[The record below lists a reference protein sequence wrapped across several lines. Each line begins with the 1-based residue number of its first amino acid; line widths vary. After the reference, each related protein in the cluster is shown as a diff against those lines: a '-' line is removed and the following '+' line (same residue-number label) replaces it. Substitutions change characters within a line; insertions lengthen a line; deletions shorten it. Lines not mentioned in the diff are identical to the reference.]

1 MACVTEYINL
11 TKDWIRER
19 GDNIAV
25 LYQNGKFFE
34 IYGLKDKITGEIS
47 GSKIQEISQI
57 CDLKIAERNITV
69 DGKHA
74 LQSGFQIDM
83 LDKYLKKLQDS
94 GYIIPVYEQVENSEG
109 GGFKRELMNV
119 VSPGTYWSNET
130 EVLSNTTTC
139 VWLYK
144 TSSIGR
150 GRTSMPEK
158 IVMGMSSLDIFTGK
172 STIFENSIAYQHD
185 PATYDEMERYISINN
200 PSEIIIVHNLTD
212 EIVEDIINFTNIQ
225 CNSLTKVNIGLQRVQ
240 ENAENSLIDMA
251 KKCER
256 QNYQHE
262 IVTHFFPSV
271 NDEIFFENYQT
282 SVIATQAFCFLLDF
296 IQKHNPVLIN
306 KISPPVFEKC
316 ADTLILANHS
326 LSQLNII
333 EDGRVR
339 GKLSSV
345 STFLNNCVTN
355 MGKRQFNYELLNPI
369 KDAVKLNK
377 FYDITEHILTKKS
390 WETYRKQ
397 LQVIKDL
404 QKFSRKIVIKKAS
417 PRDISVVAHSINSV
431 MSLYEKVAK
440 DQILIRFLD
449 NPTVSQDCLIV
460 HNLIDS
466 NLDIHKAEH
475 ISEFTSEGLS
485 SYSVEQLTF
494 IKKGVCHEVD
504 AKIKEYVDSRDKFEC
519 IRDYLSS
526 IIQSVEKKSA
536 TTTATATQYIKIHE
550 TAKNDDCL
558 LGTKR
563 RINLLKT
570 QIATMTNKKIVLQYN
585 SQFDNETEQF
595 ELDISCLEYKANG
608 NSDTNQ
614 IVTSNQIRQIAST
627 IQTIKSSIV
636 REISIFYNSFINE
649 LIELEDNFN
658 NICSF
663 ITKMDTLQNRCYIAN
678 KYNYC
683 KPQIEERE
691 KSFIDFEGIR
701 HCLIEHIQTRELYVT
716 NDLHIGRGVNGY
728 LIYGTNA
735 VGKTSLIRSIGVA
748 LVMAQAGLYVPC
760 SRFLYSPY
768 SYLFTRI
775 IGNDNLFKGQS
786 TFAVEMSELRTILN
800 MADKNSLILGD
811 ELCSG
816 TEQGSA
822 TSIFC
827 SGLEH
832 LDTLNSS
839 YIFATHFHEITG
851 WSEISSLENLRM
863 MHMTVFFDQQTKK
876 LIYDRKLKD
885 GPGKNM
891 YGLEV
896 CKALRLPESF
906 LARAHEIRM
915 KYYPETANTTSF
927 KKSHFNA
934 QKIKGLCELCNSN
947 IGEDIHHL
955 QHQKYANNDNKY
967 ITSGSAN
974 FHKNHLANLIT
985 VCEECH
991 DKFHETDK
999 QFIRVKTSKGYEVVE
1014 K

>member
-11 TKDWIRER
+11 TTKWTQER
-19 GDNIAV
+19 GGNVAV

-34 IYGLKDKITGEIS
+34 IYALKDKKTGEIS

-83 LDKYLKKLQDS
+83 LDKYLKKLQDA
-94 GYIIPVYEQVENSEG
+94 GFIIPVYEQVESEKG
-109 GGFKRELMNV
+109 TFKRELMNV

-130 EVLSNTTTC
+130 EVLSNVTTC

-144 TSSIGR
+144 TNAIGR
-150 GRTSMPEK
+150 MPEK
-158 IVMGMSSLDIFTGK
+158 IVMGMSSLDIYTGK

-200 PSEIIIVHNLTD
+200 PAEIIIVHNLSD
-212 EIVEDIINFTNIQ
+212 EIVEDIIKFTNIQ
-225 CNSLTKVNIGLQRVQ
+225 CNSLTKINVNMESDLAKT
-240 ENAENSLIDMA
+240 AE
-251 KKCER
+251 KCEK

-262 IVTHFFPSV
+262 IVKHFFPAV
-271 NDEIFFENYQT
+271 NDEIFFENYQNN
-282 SVIATQAFCFLLDF
+282 VVATQSFCFLLDF

-345 STFLNNCVTN
+345 LTFLNNCVTN
-355 MGKRQFNYELLNPI
+355 MGKRRFNYELLNPI
-369 KDAVKLNK
+369 KDVDKLNK
-377 FYDITEHILTKKS
+377 LYDITEHILNKKT
-390 WETYRKQ
+390 WETYRKL

-404 QKFSRKIVIKKAS
+404 QKLTRKIIIKKAT
-417 PRDISVVAHSINSV
+417 PKDIAIIAHSINSII
-431 MSLYEKVAK
+431 SLYDKVSK
-440 DQILIRFLD
+440 DKTLLKFLNTPTILA
-449 NPTVSQDCLIV
+449 NCHQV
-460 HNLIDS
+460 HELIDT
-466 NLDIHKAEH
+466 NFDIHKAEH
-475 ISEFTSEGLS
+475 INEFTAEGLS
-485 SYSVEQLTF
+485 GYSVEQLSF
-494 IKKGVCHEVD
+494 IKKGVCEAVD
-504 AKIKEYVDSRDKFEC
+504 SKIKEYVDSRDKFEC

-526 IIQSVEKKSA
+526 LIQAVEKKTAASA
-536 TTTATATQYIKIHE
+536 NTQYIKIHE
-550 TAKNDDCL
+550 TAKSDDCL

-563 RINLLKT
+563 RINILKT
-570 QIATMTNKKIVLQYN
+570 QITALANKKIILQYN
-585 SQFDNETEQF
+585 SSFDSTTEQF
-595 ELDISCLEYKANG
+595 ELDISGLEYRQNG
-608 NSDTNQ
+608 NSDSNQ
-614 IVTSNQIRQIAST
+614 IVTSSQIRQISSS
-627 IQTIKSSIV
+627 IQTVKSSIV
-636 REISIFYNSFINE
+636 REIMVFYNSFINE
-649 LIELEDNFN
+649 LSELEETFN
-658 NICSF
+658 TICEF
-663 ITKMDTLQNRCYIAN
+663 ITKMDTLQNRCYLAN

-683 KPQIEERE
+683 KPQIEKRD
-691 KSFIDFEGIR
+691 KSFIEFEGIR

-716 NDLHIGRGVNGY
+716 NDLNIGKDVNGY

-735 VGKTSLIRSIGVA
+735 VGKTSLIRSIGVS
-748 LVMAQAGLYVPC
+748 LIMAQAGLYVPC
-760 SRFLYSPY
+760 TKFLYSPY

-827 SGLEH
+827 AGLEH
-832 LDTLNSS
+832 LDKLNSS

-851 WSEISSLENLRM
+851 WSEITDLENLKM

-876 LIYDRKLKD
+876 LIYDRKLKE

-896 CKALRLPESF
+896 CKALRLPDAF
-906 LARAHEIRM
+906 LTRAHEIRM
-915 KYYPETANTTSF
+915 KYFPETANTTSF
-927 KKSHFNA
+927 KGSHYNSK
-934 QKIKGLCELCNSN
+934 KIKGLCELCNIN

-955 QHQKYANNDNKY
+955 QHQKYANNEHKGNKY
-967 ITSGSAN
+967 ISHGSLN
-974 FHKNHLANLIT
+974 FHKNHMANLIT
-985 VCEECH
+985 VCKECH
-991 DKFHETDK
+991 DRFHETDK
-999 QFIRVKTSKGYEVVE
+999 QFVRVKTSEGYEVVE